1 MLKQAFL
8 AAAISTTLLAG
19 CATTPTHTAHAP
31 MHAANI
37 VDVAKSNP
45 DFSILVEAVVA
56 AGLADT
62 VATTK
67 NITVFAP
74 TNAAFANLLT
84 ELGMTKAQLFANKPL
99 LQSVLTY
106 HVLPATVMAKDV
118 KPGMVKTLQGQNVMV
133 TSNGKLQDANG
144 RIANI
149 VTTDIKASNG
159 VVHVIDRV
167 ILPKR

>member
-31 MHAANI
+31 MHTANI
-37 VDVAKSNP
+37 VD
-45 DFSILVEAVVA
+45 
-56 AGLADT
+56 
-62 VATTK
+62 
-67 NITVFAP
+67 FAP
-74 TNAAFANLLT
+74 TNAAFANLLA
-84 ELGMTKAQLFANKPL
+84 ELGMTKAQLLANKPL

-167 ILPKR
+167 ILPTR

>member
-1 MLKQAFL
+1 M
-8 AAAISTTLLAG
+8 
-19 CATTPTHTAHAP
+19 
-31 MHAANI
+31 
-37 VDVAKSNP
+37 
-45 DFSILVEAVVA
+45 VA

-74 TNAAFANLLT
+74 TNAAFAYWARYDQSAIVCKQTVIAICVNLSCAASHSD
-84 ELGMTKAQLFANKPL
+84 G
-99 LQSVLTY
+99 
-106 HVLPATVMAKDV
+106 KDV

-144 RIANI
+144 RVANI

-159 VVHVIDRV
+159 VVHGIDRV
-167 ILPKR
+167 ICQKDKLS

>member
-1 MLKQAFL
+1 M
-8 AAAISTTLLAG
+8 
-19 CATTPTHTAHAP
+19 
-31 MHAANI
+31 
-37 VDVAKSNP
+37 
-45 DFSILVEAVVA
+45 VA

-74 TNAAFANLLT
+74 TNAAFANLLA
-84 ELGMTKAQLFANKPL
+84 ELGMTKAQLLANKPL

-167 ILPKR
+167 ILPTR